1 MIKALSTGNSLSILT
16 VDMVKNIIVPLPDME
31 MQERVAN
38 DYLYLCELLLRQKR
52 DYLSTLEDLK
62 NCFDDSMC

>member
-1 MIKALSTGNSLSILT
+1 
-16 VDMVKNIIVPLPDME
+16 MVKNIIVPLPDIE